1 MPPPASRPDRDRP
14 DRNRPATGGLD
25 PQVRQDVE
33 RWLTSRGLPHLITG
47 YSAREDVLTRALP
60 LLALVFL
67 LEVLLALE
75 LDWDPWVNVA
85 AVVGGAV
92 VLLGSYGLL
101 NRLQGRPTFALPR
114 RVGNGEIATFLLL
127 PAVLPLLFGGDLAS
141 AAAAVVGNALT
152 LGLVYVVTSYGIVP
166 MLRWAVVQTARHLV
180 AVGTLAARALPM
192 LLLFSTFL
200 FVNAE
205 LWQVAAGF
213 STATFTATVLLFTGA
228 GLVFFL
234 LRLPRQTADIA
245 TFTSWAEVRALTAAT
260 PAVAV
265 ALPDDAPA
273 LADLP
278 AMSRPDRANVGL
290 LLVVVQGV
298 QILLVSV
305 LIGGFFVAFG
315 LVAIR
320 EATIVAW
327 AGADAVDPL
336 LRLEV
341 WDTPLVLTR
350 QLLFVASFIAAFT
363 GLQFTVSASTD
374 ETWRAEF
381 VDDVV
386 GDVREALAVR
396 ARCLAADPDLGGR
409 PARRRVS
416 AGRRG
421 PRSATPRTR

>member
-1 MPPPASRPDRDRP
+1 MHTAVADGLDERTRDR
-14 DRNRPATGGLD
+14 
-25 PQVRQDVE
+25 VE
-33 RWLTSRGLPHLITG
+33 RWLTARGLPHLITG

-75 LDWDPWVNVA
+75 LDWGLWANLA
-85 AVVGGAV
+85 AVVGGAA

-127 PAVLPLLFGGDLAS
+127 PALLPLLFGGDLRG
-141 AAAAVVGNALT
+141 AAAAVVGNAVT
-152 LGLVYVVTSYGIVP
+152 LAVVYVVTSYGIVP
-166 MLRWAVVQTARHLV
+166 MLRWAVVQTGRHLV

-213 STATFTATVLLFTGA
+213 TPATFTATVVLFTGA

-245 TFTSWAEVRALTAAT
+245 TFSSWEEVRQLSAGSPAAGLEVPEDT
-260 PAVAV
+260 PPPTT
-265 ALPDDAPA
+265 LPA
-273 LADLP
+273 LGRA
-278 AMSRPDRANVGL
+278 DRANVGL

-298 QILLVSV
+298 QILLVSG
-305 LIGGFFVAFG
+305 LIGAFFVAFG
-315 LVAIR
+315 MVAIR

-327 AGADAVDPL
+327 AGADAVDTIV
-336 LRLEV
+336 RLEL

-374 ETWRAEF
+374 DAWRAEF

-386 GDVREALAVR
+386 RDVREALAVR
-396 ARCLAADPDLGGR
+396 ARCLAAAQAVEP
-409 PARRRVS
+409 PSAVS